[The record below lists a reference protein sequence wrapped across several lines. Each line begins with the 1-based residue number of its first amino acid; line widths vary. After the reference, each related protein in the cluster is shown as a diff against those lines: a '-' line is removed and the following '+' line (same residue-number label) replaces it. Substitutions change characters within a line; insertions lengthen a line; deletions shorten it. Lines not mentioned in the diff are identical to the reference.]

1 MAEGIPPAQLGGMD
15 FDRERRVGRVRL
27 LQPVPAVAD
36 GERAYVVDASLR
48 GVRLSHTN
56 LFLQETQC
64 GVTFEWNGKPIELV
78 GKIRWTKAQRIP
90 SNKNIYYSGF
100 EIEAVR
106 TDAASALRSLVEE
119 CVERALDEQKANVNG
134 IPPVAASLM
143 QGATSILYG
152 RHELIDGVWRKI
164 MTSDARQPL
173 SGFTVSA
180 SESRH
185 QVELLKKTYEAADP
199 ALRETIRKLAEIS
212 VSETVP
218 ARRYIP

>member
-1 MAEGIPPAQLGGMD
+1 M
-15 FDRERRVGRVRL
+15 

-119 CVERALDEQKANVNG
+119 CVERTLDEQKANAKG

-143 QGATSILYG
+143 QSAASILYAK
-152 RHELIDGVWRKI
+152 HELTDGVWRKI

-180 SESRH
+180 NELRH

-199 ALRETIRKLAEIS
+199 AMRETIRKLAEIS

>member
-1 MAEGIPPAQLGGMD
+1 MD
-15 FDRERRVGRVRL
+15 FDRDRRVGRVRL

-36 GERAYVVDASLR
+36 GERAYIVDASLR

-56 LFLQETQC
+56 LFSQETQC
-64 GVTFEWNGKPIELV
+64 GVTFEWNGNPIEFV

-90 SNKNIYYSGF
+90 SNRNIYYSGF
-100 EIEAVR
+100 EIEAIR
-106 TDAASALRSLVEE
+106 HESASALRGLIES
-119 CVERALDEQKANVNG
+119 CVERAIDEQKANAKG

-143 QGATSILYG
+143 QSGTSILYG
-152 RHELIDGVWRKI
+152 RHELVDGVWRKI

-180 SESRH
+180 NESRH
-185 QVELLKKTYEAADP
+185 QVELLKKAYEAADP
-199 ALRETIRKLAEIS
+199 AMRETIRKLAEIS